1 MLSRCAALGLIA
13 GGFALTGDLGWV
25 TARGMRVINSRT
37 IPVAETPAET
47 VTAAATAP
55 VTPGPA
61 LIPPRHPGVA
71 AELSSQAP
79 PPPRSGSDEVR
90 IAALRAGDR
99 ILVWLQAARGDL
111 PGMCLA
117 LDVIDPA
124 SGEALLAEVASLSP
138 DGSLRA
144 AGPPRRVVVGAGGTG
159 PGAPAIRRG
168 TPLFLRPEGLARAPA
183 ETPGTVAALVVVA
196 GGG

>member
-25 TARGMRVINSRT
+25 TARGLKVINSRT

-47 VTAAATAP
+47 VTAGATAP
-55 VTPGPA
+55 VTPGQA
-61 LIPPRHPGVA
+61 AIPPRHPLVA
-71 AELSSQAP
+71 AGFSQAP
-79 PPPRSGSDEVR
+79 APPRSGSDEVR

-99 ILVWLQAARGDL
+99 ILVWLQAARADL

-117 LDVIDPA
+117 LDVIDPG
-124 SGEALLAEVASLSP
+124 SGEVLLAEVASLSP
-138 DGSLRA
+138 DGSLLA

-159 PGAPAIRRG
+159 PATSAIRRG